1 MQHGPDVQI
10 VIQKHDVK
18 ASPVPPIDGYLGA
31 EH

>member
-18 ASPVPPIDGYLGA
+18 ASPVIDGYLGA